1 MYGSDIVV
9 NKNRSVKRVNNHHIQ
24 LLKLKLKLKCVL
36 TNYNI
41 TFFVQYLMIDVSIKY
56 TTSSKGR

>member
-24 LLKLKLKLKCVL
+24 LLKLKLKFVL